1 MPTKLVGFDLR
12 EPTAHQLGKPQA
24 IAHLRDLFPYETVA
38 MVSYA
43 GGGGADVVRKWGGE
57 EGKW

>member
-38 MVSYA
+38 MVSQA
-43 GGGGADVVRKWGGE
+43 VAGVQTPRKGGGR
-57 EGKW
+57 EGTW